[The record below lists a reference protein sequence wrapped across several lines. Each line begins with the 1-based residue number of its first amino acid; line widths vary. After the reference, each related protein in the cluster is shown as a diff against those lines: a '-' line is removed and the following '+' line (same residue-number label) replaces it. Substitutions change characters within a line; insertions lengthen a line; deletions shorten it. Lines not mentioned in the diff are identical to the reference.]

1 MRTHAIRTTAVALAA
16 ALLLVPP
23 AVAAETKAWDQA
35 AVAKLGAELAQA
47 CIALYNE
54 YYAEQGIDPKIGSG
68 DAADAF
74 RVQYKLQRI
83 EEVAE
88 GLGGA
93 LAAGKGKD
101 ATAPRVEELG
111 VLSRDLKVLIARMY
125 VMSPLEQRIDAARAV
140 WSKLIPYYGITPP
153 PDAPPQ

>member
-1 MRTHAIRTTAVALAA
+1 M
-16 ALLLVPP
+16 
-23 AVAAETKAWDQA
+23 
-35 AVAKLGAELAQA
+35 
-47 CIALYNE
+47 
-54 YYAEQGIDPKIGSG
+54 
-68 DAADAF
+68 
-74 RVQYKLQRI
+74 QYKLQRI

-101 ATAPRVEELG
+101 ETAPRVEELG